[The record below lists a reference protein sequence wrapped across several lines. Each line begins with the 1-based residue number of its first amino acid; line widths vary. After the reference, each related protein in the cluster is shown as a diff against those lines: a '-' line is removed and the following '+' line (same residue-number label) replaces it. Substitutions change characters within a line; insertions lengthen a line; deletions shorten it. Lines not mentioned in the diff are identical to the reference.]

1 MKKTLTI
8 IILVIGI
15 CTASHAQYAA
25 GHRTLFR
32 ESGNLYTSE
41 GIPLDITTAEELLSP
56 DAFRQYRTGKG
67 LFISGIAVSATGGAF
82 FLGGTASIIA
92 GVTLLGK
99 ERSSCSPPGLP
110 FIFAGYRRSSGRT
123 QHPALLHR
131 HQPTE
136 QSCPQHPGPGPRIR
150 PAAVP
155 WGAAKRHRAGHTVL
169 TESPGA
175 PPRLP
180 SRRERSYSRKGNSG
194 RINKTLHQV
203 RVMERGGRLK
213 VQDLDILLHQ

>member
-1 MKKTLTI
+1 MAMKKTLTI
-8 IILVIGI
+8 IILAIGI

-67 LFISGIAVSATGGAF
+67 LFISGIALSATGGAF

-99 ERSSCSPPGLP
+99 EHSSCSPPGLP
-110 FIFAGYRRSSGRT
+110 FILAGYMSIITGGVLAVLSIPLYCTGISQLNKAARSTRAQGLAYVWGSAVVKNLCVQAPCAGRDMDC
-123 QHPALLHR
+123 Q
-131 HQPTE
+131 
-136 QSCPQHPGPGPRIR
+136 C
-150 PAAVP
+150 
-155 WGAAKRHRAGHTVL
+155 
-169 TESPGA
+169 
-175 PPRLP
+175 
-180 SRRERSYSRKGNSG
+180 
-194 RINKTLHQV
+194 
-203 RVMERGGRLK
+203 
-213 VQDLDILLHQ
+213 

>member
-1 MKKTLTI
+1 MAMKKTLTI
-8 IILVIGI
+8 IILAIGI

-99 ERSSCSPPGLP
+99 EHSSCSPPGLP
-110 FIFAGYRRSSGRT
+110 FILAGYMSIITGGVLAVLSIPLYCTGISQLNKAARSTRAQGLAYVPQLSLG
-123 QHPALLHR
+123 A
-131 HQPTE
+131 QP
-136 QSCPQHPGPGPRIR
+136 GGIGLGIR
-150 PAAVP
+150 F
-155 WGAAKRHRAGHTVL
+155 
-169 TESPGA
+169 
-175 PPRLP
+175 
-180 SRRERSYSRKGNSG
+180 
-194 RINKTLHQV
+194 
-203 RVMERGGRLK
+203 
-213 VQDLDILLHQ
+213 

>member
-1 MKKTLTI
+1 MTMKKTLTI
-8 IILVIGI
+8 IILAIGF

-99 ERSSCSPPGLP
+99 EHPPGLP
-110 FIFAGYRRSSGRT
+110 FIIAGYMSIITGGVLAVLSIPLYCTGISQLNKAARSTRAQGLAYVPQLSLGAQPSGIG
-123 QHPALLHR
+123 L
-131 HQPTE
+131 
-136 QSCPQHPGPGPRIR
+136 GIR
-150 PAAVP
+150 F
-155 WGAAKRHRAGHTVL
+155 
-169 TESPGA
+169 
-175 PPRLP
+175 
-180 SRRERSYSRKGNSG
+180 
-194 RINKTLHQV
+194 
-203 RVMERGGRLK
+203 
-213 VQDLDILLHQ
+213 

>member
-8 IILVIGI
+8 IILAIGI

-92 GVTLLGK
+92 GFTLLGK
-99 ERSSCSPPGLP
+99 EHPPGLP
-110 FIFAGYRRSSGRT
+110 FIIAGYMSIITGGVLAVLSIPLYCTGISQLNKAARSTRAQGLAYVPQLSLGAQPSGIG
-123 QHPALLHR
+123 L
-131 HQPTE
+131 
-136 QSCPQHPGPGPRIR
+136 GIR
-150 PAAVP
+150 F
-155 WGAAKRHRAGHTVL
+155 
-169 TESPGA
+169 
-175 PPRLP
+175 
-180 SRRERSYSRKGNSG
+180 
-194 RINKTLHQV
+194 
-203 RVMERGGRLK
+203 
-213 VQDLDILLHQ
+213 